1 MKKKKPDT
9 KYNFIYMTFKNKQN
23 SSTLLEVGRVI
34 SWVGVDN
41 NWIWAGEEHP
51 GC

>member
-1 MKKKKPDT
+1 MEKKKPDT

-23 SSTLLEVGRVI
+23 SSMFLEVERDI
-34 SWVGVDN
+34 SWVRVGND
-41 NWIWAGEEHP
+41 WIWAREEHP